1 MAAMETDTKSSPLVD
16 YRRLKGLSQMDLAS
30 KFGLK
35 GSGTISK
42 WENGRIPAEC
52 VLKVSAVTGIAPHVL
67 RPDIYP
73 KPKRGRAA

>member
-1 MAAMETDTKSSPLVD
+1 METTDTQSPLAR
-16 YRRLKGLSQMDLAS
+16 YREIMGISQIELAK

-42 WENGRIPAEC
+42 WENGRVPAEA
-52 VLKVSAVTGIAPHVL
+52 VLAVSRETGIAPHVL